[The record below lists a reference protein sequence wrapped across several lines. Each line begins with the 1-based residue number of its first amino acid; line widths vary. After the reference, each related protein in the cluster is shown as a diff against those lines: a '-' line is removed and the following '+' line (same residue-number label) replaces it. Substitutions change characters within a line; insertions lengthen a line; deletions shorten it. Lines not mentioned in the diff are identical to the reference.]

1 MVLGEDGMSERKFK
15 TLDEANHVARLVRIL
30 SGQPVSVVQDGEDT
44 WVVRPEIGQRSI
56 VEVTQALLRQ
66 VGK

>member
-1 MVLGEDGMSERKFK
+1 MGLGDDGMSERKFK
-15 TLDEANHVARLVRIL
+15 KQEEANQVARLVRIL
-30 SGQPVSVVQDGEDT
+30 SGQPVLVIQTDGNT

-56 VEVTQALLRQ
+56 VEVTEALLRQ

>member
-1 MVLGEDGMSERKFK
+1 MVLREDSMSERKFK
-15 TLDEANHVARLVRIL
+15 TLEEANNVARLVRIL

>member
-1 MVLGEDGMSERKFK
+1 MVLGDDSMSERKFN
-15 TLDEANHVARLVRIL
+15 TLEEANHVARLVRIL
-30 SGQPVSVVQDGEDT
+30 SGQPVSVVQDGEQT
-44 WVVRPEIGQRSI
+44 WVVRPDIGQRSI

>member
-1 MVLGEDGMSERKFK
+1 MSERKFK
-15 TLDEANHVARLVRIL
+15 TLEEANNVARLVRIL